1 MGSFWQE
8 RRRVRA
14 GVRIRSSSCATADEM
29 IEQLSLKI
37 SSL

>member
-14 GVRIRSSSCATADEM
+14 GVRIGASSCATANEM
-29 IEQLSLKI
+29 IE
-37 SSL
+37 